1 MAGSRNV
8 GEEDNIGRGGVGG
21 RAAEQWEGA
30 EGVGNERMR
39 VGGLGVPG
47 VTEEMSRARGG
58 DTVRTRETWSVSDDH
73 GSAARNN
80 RNRR

>member
-8 GEEDNIGRGGVGG
+8 GEEGNTGRGGAGG
-21 RAAEQWEGA
+21 RAAEQREGT
-30 EGVGNERMR
+30 EGVGNERVR
-39 VGGLGVPG
+39 VSGLGVPG

-73 GSAARNN
+73 GSAAGNN
-80 RNRR
+80 RDRR